1 VNDIIINFLKL
12 VIMRSCPILTAA
24 LGEVINERA
33 GVLNLGCE
41 GIMLIGAAV
50 SFLTTYFTN
59 NILLGI
65 IVAVI
70 VCAFIG
76 LLHAILTVTLKA
88 NQLIIGLS
96 IWIMGI
102 GLSSLLYRVFI
113 GIRQALPKIPILED
127 TKIPLLGNIPVIG
140 PILFSQ
146 NALVYL
152 AYILVPL
159 IYIILFKTSVGLNI
173 RATGENPEAVDVL
186 GVNVFRLRYLCVICG
201 AALMGL
207 GGSYLPLAEIGTFTE
222 GITGGRGWIALA
234 LVIFGRWNPIII
246 FLGSLLFSGVEV
258 LQYYLQI
265 TTNVPYQFLLMLPYA
280 TTIAVLVYV
289 YRRAE
294 APAALAKPYERGE
307 RI

>member
-1 VNDIIINFLKL
+1 
-12 VIMRSCPILTAA
+12 
-24 LGEVINERA
+24 
-33 GVLNLGCE
+33 VLNLGCE

-50 SFLTTYFTN
+50 SFLIVYFTN
-59 NILLGI
+59 DIFLGV

-70 VCAFIG
+70 VCALIG
-76 LLHAILTVTLKA
+76 LLHAFLTVILKA

-96 IWIMGI
+96 IWIMGM
-102 GLSSLLYRVFI
+102 GLSSLLYRVLI
-113 GIRQALPKIPILED
+113 GIRQALPEIPILKD
-127 TKIPLLGNIPVIG
+127 VKTPLLSDIPIIG
-140 PILFSQ
+140 PILFNQ
-146 NALVYL
+146 NVLVYL
-152 AYILVPL
+152 AYILVLL
-159 IYIILFKTSVGLNI
+159 IYVILFKTSIGLSI

-186 GVNVFRLRYLCVICG
+186 GINVFRLRCLCVICG

-234 LVIFGRWNPIII
+234 LVIFGRWNPAII
-246 FLGSLLFSGVEV
+246 FLGSLFFAGVEV

-280 TTIAVLVYV
+280 TSIAVLIYV

-307 RI
+307 RV